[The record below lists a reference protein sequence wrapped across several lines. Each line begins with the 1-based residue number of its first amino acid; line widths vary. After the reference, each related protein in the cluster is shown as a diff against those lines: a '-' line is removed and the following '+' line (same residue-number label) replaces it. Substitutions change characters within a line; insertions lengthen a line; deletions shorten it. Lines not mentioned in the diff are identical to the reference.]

1 MAIGTPTLLGSTFT
15 HEGSDVNT
23 KATGSYTPSAVG
35 NLILIVMS
43 TQNALG
49 QLDVVTNDGT
59 ISVSTTHSGSWSW
72 NYIQPVGAIF
82 DPNTGNDYYGRL
94 HIAYAFVP
102 TGGNSAG
109 DTTITFNGGG
119 GTINKNRNI
128 VLGRVIEVSGVD
140 TTTPILQSASNR
152 VTNNSALTVTLS
164 STQTSSTVIGIV
176 GNAYTTT
183 DTNVTAPTGYTELL
197 EVNSAQTDN
206 QQLQIVYDAGSPG
219 TSLNWTTLATSGAYG
234 SGGLAI
240 ELKEAVTDTYL
251 LEPSLIL

>member
-1 MAIGTPTLLGSTFT
+1 MAIGTPTLIGSTFT
-15 HEGSDVNT
+15 HQASDINT

-35 NLILIVMS
+35 NLILIAMT
-43 TQNALG
+43 TQNQSG
-49 QLDVVTNDGT
+49 TLDVVTNDGT
-59 ISVSTTHSGSWSW
+59 ISVSTSHSGTWSW
-72 NYIQPVGAIF
+72 NYVQPVGAIF

-94 HIAYAFVP
+94 HFAYAFVP
-102 TGGNSAG
+102 TGGDVSG

-119 GTINKNRNI
+119 GTVNKNRNI

-152 VTNNSALTVTLS
+152 VTNNSALTVTLG

-183 DTNVTAPTGYTELL
+183 DTDITAPTGYTELL
-197 EVNSAQTDN
+197 EVNTTTTDN

-240 ELKEAVTDTYL
+240 ELQAAPTGRERIF
-251 LEPSLIL
+251 LIT